1 MLGAESLVP
10 DVLDS
15 NSVLVEATYKM
26 SEATF
31 CDVLILGAG
40 ISGLAAA
47 KLLTNEGL
55 KTIVLEARS
64 RSGGRIHTVDL
75 PSVTDKSQDKSVV
88 DLGASYLHGCN
99 NSQDVQPLF
108 TLASRLKIATSP
120 AAGDVLGT
128 HRGWECPEVAVWR
141 DNKSGKEIGLEEV
154 ADMSFLLDRCLLY
167 ILMAANQ
174 KKQENRSNKTLATA
188 LPSALESCLH
198 LLYKAGYR
206 TSPTLSRREKGIFDS
221 LFARYIAYVNPAHR
235 LSPKLSLGP
244 HFEADAMAG
253 LALNVDQPSSVSKKI
268 YLDWLQEKR
277 THLSL
282 NGSCK
287 SIARRTDHKWEDRLV
302 LDGFSK
308 FVEFL
313 ASGVDIH
320 HRCVARHVYW
330 SNHTDF
336 GKSNEEI
343 NIQLIHDS
351 AASWSTKTLMD
362 FIESSNLV
370 CVDVAQCS
378 GESSTLV
385 FNRQSSKRYFARFCI
400 ITVPVGVLKG
410 LDRRSAIHFH
420 PCLPSRKRLAIDRLG
435 IPKLGAETHNKVI
448 LMFNPSEIF
457 WDRDTPHITCPG
469 AYLHILNCDFYGNP
483 GVLVAHVWGG
493 SKLRITGR
501 SDQAV
506 VKTLLDLLGG
516 MYPSQCPLP
525 EPIYTHVTRWS
536 EDPFS
541 LGAYTA
547 GEVGCSD
554 ADRQAYASSLPSTVY
569 PKLLFAGEGTVD
581 SSGGQQ
587 CTHGAFSS
595 GVDRALD
602 VLDHI
607 QGSRC
612 RLRDVRIIDYLT
624 GHRYDLFP
632 PHEMVRRTKK
642 RKIANLTVDCKKP
655 NANSSGKQESSL
667 AKCIQSSQELVSTES
682 SDSQC
687 SEGDSSPSILDFES
701 IESCIL
707 FPKPTRRSTR
717 LTTWISSQA
726 SSSLRRESI
735 LMYHKKRHSGSF
747 NALNNYSKRCSQVMS
762 TDSRAISKI
771 IDGKHPFSCFT
782 GDHNSNLLSKSVSDS
797 LPSSVS
803 PTLLTK
809 TCLSSIHTSSP
820 LSDTAGC
827 ILIDCNE
834 NLKNFSPPINSVSQ
848 STESDLE
855 PNIKGLLFSDGLLNN
870 NNNCNIDSTLH
881 SNMSLNRSN
890 EKIIDHIKPTNY
902 EPVFGALPFTGACNN
917 SGLQTKSFSFKE
929 ALIIKDVPI
938 SM

>member
-1 MLGAESLVP
+1 MAKGEKRKIGFLAYTGLRIYLPVP
-10 DVLDS
+10 VQ
-15 NSVLVEATYKM
+15 NTYM
-26 SEATF
+26 SEAIF

-55 KTIVLEARS
+55 KTIVLEARP
-64 RSGGRIHTVDL
+64 RSGGRIHTIDL
-75 PSVTDKSQDKSVV
+75 PPVTGETHSKAVV

-108 TLASRLKIATSP
+108 TLASRLKISTAP

-141 DNKSGKEIGLEEV
+141 DNKSGKEIGLPEV

-167 ILMAANQ
+167 ILMVANQ
-174 KKQENRSNKTLATA
+174 RKQENRSSKTLATA

-253 LALNVDQPSSVSKKI
+253 LALNVDQPSSASKRI

-308 FVEFL
+308 FVDFL
-313 ASGVDIH
+313 ASDVDIH
-320 HRCVARHVYW
+320 YRCVARHVYW
-330 SNHTDF
+330 PSHIEF
-336 GKSNEEI
+336 GKCNRET
-343 NIQLIHDS
+343 NIQSIHEN
-351 AASWSTKTLMD
+351 AASWSTKTLMN
-362 FIESSNLV
+362 FVESSNLV
-370 CVDVAQCS
+370 CVDVAQYS
-378 GESSTLV
+378 GEPSTSVL
-385 FNRQSSKRYFARFCI
+385 NRQSSKRYFARFCI
-400 ITVPVGVLKG
+400 VTVPVGVLKG
-410 LDRRSAIHFH
+410 LDRRSAIQFH
-420 PCLPSRKRLAIDRLG
+420 PCLPSEKRLAIDRLG

-493 SKLRITGR
+493 SKLKITGR

-506 VKTLLDLLGG
+506 VKTVLDLLGG
-516 MYPSQCPLP
+516 MYPTQCPLP

-547 GEVGCSD
+547 GEVGCGD
-554 ADRQAYASSLPSTVY
+554 ADRHAYASSLPSKVY

-595 GVDRALD
+595 GVDRAFD
-602 VLDHI
+602 VLDCI
-607 QGSRC
+607 QGGRC
-612 RLRDVRIIDYLT
+612 RLRDVRIVDYLT

-632 PHEMVRRTKK
+632 PHEMVRRAKK
-642 RKIANLTVDCKKP
+642 RKMLNLTEDCKKP
-655 NANSSGKQESSL
+655 NANLSCKQESSPV
-667 AKCIQSSQELVSTES
+667 KCIQSSREPVSTES
-682 SDSQC
+682 SDSQY
-687 SEGDSSPSILDFES
+687 SEGDSSSSTLDFES
-701 IESCIL
+701 VESCVL

-726 SSSLRRESI
+726 SSSLRRELM
-735 LMYHKKRHSGSF
+735 LMYHKKRHSRSF
-747 NALNNYSKRCSQVMS
+747 NALNDCSRRCSKVMS
-762 TDSRAISKI
+762 TDSHAISKVSD
-771 IDGKHPFSCFT
+771 DGKHPFSCFT
-782 GDHNSNLLSKSVSDS
+782 GHHNLDMVAKSVSVS
-797 LPSSVS
+797 LPSSIS
-803 PTLLTK
+803 PPPLTQ
-809 TCLSSIHTSSP
+809 TCLSSIRSSSP
-820 LSDTAGC
+820 ISDMAGC
-827 ILIDCNE
+827 VLTDCNGDF
-834 NLKNFSPPINSVSQ
+834 KDFSPPVNSVLH
-848 STESDLE
+848 STE
-855 PNIKGLLFSDGLLNN
+855 
-870 NNNCNIDSTLH
+870 
-881 SNMSLNRSN
+881 
-890 EKIIDHIKPTNY
+890 
-902 EPVFGALPFTGACNN
+902 NN
-917 SGLQTKSFSFKE
+917 SEG
-929 ALIIKDVPI
+929 
-938 SM
+938 

>member
-10 DVLDS
+10 GVLDS
-15 NSVLVEATYKM
+15 NSILVEATYKM

-253 LALNVDQPSSVSKKI
+253 LALNVDQPSSVSKRI

-370 CVDVAQCS
+370 CVDVAQYS

-385 FNRQSSKRYFARFCI
+385 FNRQSSRRYFARFCI

-554 ADRQAYASSLPSTVY
+554 ADRQAYASSLPSTVC

-624 GHRYDLFP
+624 GHRYDLFLL
-632 PHEMVRRTKK
+632 MR
-642 RKIANLTVDCKKP
+642 C
-655 NANSSGKQESSL
+655 ANSSGKQESSL

-747 NALNNYSKRCSQVMS
+747 NALNNCSKRCSQVMS

-782 GDHNSNLLSKSVSDS
+782 GNHNSNLLSKSVSDS

-834 NLKNFSPPINSVSQ
+834 NLKNFSLPINSVSQ

-855 PNIKGLLFSDGLLNN
+855 PDIKGLLFSDGLLNN
-870 NNNCNIDSTLH
+870 NNNCNINSTLH
-881 SNMSLNRSN
+881 SNMSLNNRSN

-917 SGLQTKSFSFKE
+917 SGRQTKSFSFKE
-929 ALIIKDVPI
+929 ALIIKHVPI

>member
-1 MLGAESLVP
+1 
-10 DVLDS
+10 
-15 NSVLVEATYKM
+15 M
-26 SEATF
+26 SEAIY

-55 KTIVLEARS
+55 KTIVLEARP
-64 RSGGRIHTVDL
+64 RIGGRIHTIGL
-75 PSVTDKSQDKSVV
+75 PTVTNETNNKFVV

-108 TLASRLKIATSP
+108 TLANRLKVTTTP

-141 DNKSGKEIGLEEV
+141 DNKSGKEICLSEV

-167 ILMAANQ
+167 ILMVANQ
-174 KKQENRSNKTLATA
+174 KKQENESYKTLATA

-198 LLYKAGYR
+198 LLHKAGYR
-206 TSPTLSRREKGIFDS
+206 ASPTLSRREKGIFDS

-235 LSPKLSLGP
+235 LSPHLSLGP
-244 HFEADAMAG
+244 HFETDAMAG
-253 LALNVDQPSSVSKKI
+253 LALDVNQPSSLSKRI

-282 NGSCK
+282 HGPCK
-287 SIARRTDHKWEDRLV
+287 GIARRTDHKWEDRLV

-308 FVEFL
+308 FVGFL
-313 ASGVDIH
+313 ASGIDIH
-320 HRCVARHVYW
+320 YRCVARHVYW
-330 SNHTDF
+330 PNHSNFSKVDKQT
-336 GKSNEEI
+336 
-343 NIQLIHDS
+343 NIKLIHEN

-362 FIESSNLV
+362 FVESSNLV
-370 CVDVAQCS
+370 CVDVVQYL

-385 FNRQSSKRYFARFCI
+385 FNRQPARRYFAQFCI

-410 LDRRSAIHFH
+410 LDRRSAIQFN
-420 PCLPSRKRLAIDRLG
+420 PRLPSRKRLAIDRLG

-448 LMFNPSEIF
+448 LMFNPSEVF

-501 SDQAV
+501 SDQTV

-525 EPIYTHVTRWS
+525 EPIFTHVTRWS

-554 ADRQAYASSLPSTVY
+554 ADRQAYASSLPSTVC

-602 VLDHI
+602 VLDCI
-607 QGSRC
+607 QGGRC

-624 GHRYDLFP
+624 GHRSDRFP
-632 PHEMVRRTKK
+632 PHEMVRRAKK
-642 RKIANLTVDCKKP
+642 RKMANSIVDCKKSSI
-655 NANSSGKQESSL
+655 NSSNSSSSCKQESTL
-667 AKCIQSSQELVSTES
+667 AKSIQSSHKTNPES
-682 SDSQC
+682 SDSQY
-687 SEGDSSPSILDFES
+687 SEGDSSSSSLDCEFTD
-701 IESCIL
+701 SCIL

-717 LTTWISSQA
+717 FTTWISSQA
-726 SSSLRRESI
+726 SSSIRREFM
-735 LMYHKKRHSGSF
+735 LMYHKKKRPANF
-747 NALNNYSKRCSQVMS
+747 NTLHN
-762 TDSRAISKI
+762 DSRHCSEGMPTGSCIISKTV
-771 IDGKHPFSCFT
+771 DEKHPFSCLTRDANFK
-782 GDHNSNLLSKSVSDS
+782 SSSKFLSDS
-797 LPSSVS
+797 LSSS
-803 PTLLTK
+803 INPDSLTRSR
-809 TCLSSIHTSSP
+809 LSSIHTSSP
-820 LSDTAGC
+820 IPDMPAYLLDGNDD
-827 ILIDCNE
+827 LE
-834 NLKNFSPPINSVSQ
+834 NLSLPVNFVSQ
-848 STESDLE
+848 STEISVETDVEDVALSNYSLSNSNVDSSVHSDL
-855 PNIKGLLFSDGLLNN
+855 SLNN
-870 NNNCNIDSTLH
+870 YAD
-881 SNMSLNRSN
+881 R
-890 EKIIDHIKPTNY
+890 KIIDHIKPTNY
-902 EPVFGALPFTGACNN
+902 EPIFGALPFTEACEN
-917 SGLQTKSFSFKE
+917 SGLRTKSFSFKE
-929 ALIIKDVPI
+929 ALAVRGVPA
-938 SM
+938 SL

>member
-1 MLGAESLVP
+1 M
-10 DVLDS
+10 
-15 NSVLVEATYKM
+15 
-26 SEATF
+26 
-31 CDVLILGAG
+31 
-40 ISGLAAA
+40 
-47 KLLTNEGL
+47 
-55 KTIVLEARS
+55 
-64 RSGGRIHTVDL
+64 
-75 PSVTDKSQDKSVV
+75 
-88 DLGASYLHGCN
+88 
-99 NSQDVQPLF
+99 
-108 TLASRLKIATSP
+108 
-120 AAGDVLGT
+120 
-128 HRGWECPEVAVWR
+128 
-141 DNKSGKEIGLEEV
+141 
-154 ADMSFLLDRCLLY
+154 FLL
-167 ILMAANQ
+167 Q
-174 KKQENRSNKTLATA
+174 
-188 LPSALESCLH
+188 
-198 LLYKAGYR
+198 
-206 TSPTLSRREKGIFDS
+206 
-221 LFARYIAYVNPAHR
+221 
-235 LSPKLSLGP
+235 
-244 HFEADAMAG
+244 
-253 LALNVDQPSSVSKKI
+253 
-268 YLDWLQEKR
+268 
-277 THLSL
+277 
-282 NGSCK
+282 
-287 SIARRTDHKWEDRLV
+287 
-302 LDGFSK
+302 
-308 FVEFL
+308 
-313 ASGVDIH
+313 
-320 HRCVARHVYW
+320 
-330 SNHTDF
+330 
-336 GKSNEEI
+336 
-343 NIQLIHDS
+343 
-351 AASWSTKTLMD
+351 
-362 FIESSNLV
+362 V
-370 CVDVAQCS
+370 C
-378 GESSTLV
+378 
-385 FNRQSSKRYFARFCI
+385 
-400 ITVPVGVLKG
+400 
-410 LDRRSAIHFH
+410 
-420 PCLPSRKRLAIDRLG
+420 
-435 IPKLGAETHNKVI
+435 
-448 LMFNPSEIF
+448 
-457 WDRDTPHITCPG
+457 
-469 AYLHILNCDFYGNP
+469 
-483 GVLVAHVWGG
+483 
-493 SKLRITGR
+493 
-501 SDQAV
+501 
-506 VKTLLDLLGG
+506 
-516 MYPSQCPLP
+516 
-525 EPIYTHVTRWS
+525 
-536 EDPFS
+536 
-541 LGAYTA
+541 
-547 GEVGCSD
+547 
-554 ADRQAYASSLPSTVY
+554 

-655 NANSSGKQESSL
+655 NANSAGKQESSL
-667 AKCIQSSQELVSTES
+667 AKCIRSSQELVSTES

-834 NLKNFSPPINSVSQ
+834 NLKNFSLPINSVSQ

-855 PNIKGLLFSDGLLNN
+855 PDIKGLLFSDGLLNN
-870 NNNCNIDSTLH
+870 NNDCNIDSTLH
-881 SNMSLNRSN
+881 SNMSLNNRSN